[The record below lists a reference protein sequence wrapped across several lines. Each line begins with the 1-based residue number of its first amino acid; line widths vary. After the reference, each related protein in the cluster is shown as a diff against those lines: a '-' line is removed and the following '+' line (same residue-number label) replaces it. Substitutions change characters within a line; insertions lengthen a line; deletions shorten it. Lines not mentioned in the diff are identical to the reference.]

1 MTTTK
6 KTPAQLDREIAE
18 VLSGGSS
25 EGDIAAKASTDPAEW
40 PQIFDRLRP
49 GQTIYVAMT
58 SVMGMRR
65 AESGGYFPHKVGRR
79 SKSRTPRWWTEAI
92 TLLPADGSKAHKF
105 AQYKLWKGKSG
116 DVSMSHG
123 DMAVML
129 KGIYAP

>member
-18 VLSGGSS
+18 VLSSKIPG
-25 EGDIAAKASTDPAEW
+25 EGEGSTDPAEW

-58 SVMGMRR
+58 SVMGMSR
-65 AESGGYFPHKVGRR
+65 AESGSYVPYKVGRR
-79 SKSRTPRWWTEAI
+79 SKARTPRWWTEAI
-92 TLLPADGSKAHKF
+92 TLEPADGSRVPKF
-105 AQYKLWKGKSG
+105 AQYRLWKGKSG
-116 DVSMSHG
+116 DISMSHG

-129 KGIYAP
+129 KGLYVPSP